1 MIFGYARVSRDD
13 QNIEM
18 QIDALKKANANMIFT
33 DVGSGAVFN
42 RPELKKLMEV
52 LKPGDT
58 VIIWKFDRLSR
69 SIKDLI
75 LLLDLIQKHGAK
87 WISLSEGLDSS
98 KAMDKM
104 MISFVGILAENE
116 RDNIIQRTLC
126 GLNNAKRKGIILGR
140 PPIVSKIQREYI
152 LKAYSKGE
160 MTMRELSNFLQLSY
174 STVRRVLAQEN
185 DKEFVHD

>member
-126 GLNNAKRKGIILGR
+126 GLKNAKRKGIILGR

>member
-126 GLNNAKRKGIILGR
+126 GLNNAKRKGVILGR
-140 PPIVSKIQREYI
+140 PPIVSKMQKEYI
-152 LKAYSKGE
+152 LKAYNNGE
-160 MTMRELSNFLQLSY
+160 MNMKELSKFLHISY

-185 DKEFVHD
+185 DKKFVSA

>member
-58 VIIWKFDRLSR
+58 VVIWKFDRLSR

-75 LLLDLIQKHGAK
+75 LYLDLIQKHGAK
-87 WISLSEGLDSS
+87 WVSLSEGLDSS

-116 RDNIIQRTLC
+116 RDNIIQRTIC
-126 GLNNAKRKGIILGR
+126 GLNNAKRKGVILGR
-140 PPIVSKIQREYI
+140 PPIVTEMQKEYI
-152 LKAYSKGE
+152 FKAFNSGE
-160 MTMRELSNFLQLSY
+160 KDMRELSNFLQISY
-174 STVRRVLAQEN
+174 STVRRVLAQKS
-185 DKEFVHD
+185 DKKFIGE